1 MIKYEIIGDDT
12 APTYF
17 RINETDGN
25 ITVQRDIRGDQ
36 TIDYQVNI
44 YTVIEIVKFNCGNY
58 GTMVFWLMS
67 NLGRHFHKW

>member
-1 MIKYEIIGDDT
+1 MVIQAPYNVIKYVIIGDDT

-17 RINETDGN
+17 KVNEENGK

-44 YTVIEIVKFNCGNY
+44 
-58 GTMVFWLMS
+58 
-67 NLGRHFHKW
+67 